1 MNAIVQAE
9 NLSRFYGMIL
19 GLNNVNF
26 AIRPGITGVV
36 GPNGAGKTTLFRLL
50 TGQIRPSA
58 GTLRVFGENPW
69 SNPAVQ
75 ARVAYCPEGEAV
87 PSDVGARDWLIGLG
101 MISGLSAA
109 DAKERAAQKLTQVKL
124 GQEHWKKRLTALS
137 KGMRQRVKLAQCLLH
152 EPELVILDEPMNGL
166 DPMGREDF
174 GNVLRDLASQGRSV
188 LISSHILHDL
198 EVLCADFYF
207 FDRLTEII
215 EGLDYELGG
224 CANYNASLNVSIN
237 LPVTNGYIIPHIS
250 EQQYIQGGLVAS
262 PSKKFWDDYEEH
274 SKNLADHLPLMEND
288 ILNILW
294 YSGEYKTKVFEVDID
309 FNSENFKTYFNC
321 SLLGRESGCS
331 LKDGKVW
338 LGDKQVKS
346 YHVANGN
353 SGRGTG
359 KTGRKKKRMNQLF
372 NKEICDW
379 FENKVNL

>member
-198 EVLCADFYF
+198 EVLCADFLMLRWGRIPRSLNEATSPEARARWPEATSFRCESPEKLARYF
-207 FDRLTEII
+207 FEQRLVR
-215 EGLDYELGG
+215 G
-224 CANYNASLNVSIN
+224 CDIA
-237 LPVTNGYIIPHIS
+237 
-250 EQQYIQGGLVAS
+250 
-262 PSKKFWDDYEEH
+262 
-274 SKNLADHLPLMEND
+274 ADTGTLHVRWSDAE
-288 ILNILW
+288 W
-294 YSGEYKTKVFEVDID
+294 FYQ
-309 FNSENFKTYFNC
+309 NFHR
-321 SLLGRESGCS
+321 LLLESGVRIYEVQTTATLLEKAIEPPVLS
-331 LKDGKVW
+331 S
-338 LGDKQVKS
+338 KS
-346 YHVANGN
+346 
-353 SGRGTG
+353 
-359 KTGRKKKRMNQLF
+359 
-372 NKEICDW
+372 
-379 FENKVNL
+379 